1 MNLKRLEI
9 DALKQEIST
18 LSSQMHEELNNYH
31 YYEEGLEYLKK
42 TIEKQRG
49 EINSMKELVKRAEV
63 DKREAE
69 IGKEA
74 ALM

>member
-1 MNLKRLEI
+1 
-9 DALKQEIST
+9 
-18 LSSQMHEELNNYH
+18 MHEELNNYH